1 MDIFKKRMKKINN
14 YHNNLKNK
22 IELLNF
28 KTIQKAITL
37 LEKTIKKNKWVYSCG
52 NGGSAAISNH
62 FHVDYL
68 KGINQYSRKNS
79 KFLSL
84 CSNVETITAIAND
97 FGYEHVFSHQLKIYL
112 KKNDVL
118 ICISS
123 SGNSK
128 NIINALKFAKKN
140 KNKTILLSGFDGG
153 LASKLADINI
163 HVNSKNYGIIED
175 CHQSIMH
182 LISQKIAGIL

>member
-1 MDIFKKRMKKINN
+1 MKKINN

>member
-1 MDIFKKRMKKINN
+1 MDIFKKKMRKINN
-14 YHNNLKNK
+14 YHNNLKKK
-22 IELLNF
+22 IEFLNF
-28 KTIQKAITL
+28 NTIQKAISL

-182 LISQKIAGIL
+182 LISQKISGIL